1 MIKHILK
8 RLSILNTYNTY
19 VFDLVKKFVN
29 ARSIMKP
36 CVSKRLTT
44 AFNLWLFSPTLIKS
58 GQLLGLFDRVGTCT
72 RVHTYLG
79 GHVLVATFY
88 SLPFSDL
95 LQCIQNSPDST
106 GVSKDSVVLLSYL
119 PCVPYYLVLISV
131 EHCTETTL
139 GKLGHASSIISW
151 FSIQLHFL
159 KCTKYGNRFILKE
172 FIDNFCQFVYYW
184 HIFWF
189 VTYLKHPCD
198 VREHISLKS

>member
-1 MIKHILK
+1 MI
-8 RLSILNTYNTY
+8 
-19 VFDLVKKFVN
+19 VFSHSDKKWS
-29 ARSIMKP
+29 A
-36 CVSKRLTT
+36 
-44 AFNLWLFSPTLIKS
+44 
-58 GQLLGLFDRVGTCT
+58 
-72 RVHTYLG
+72 
-79 GHVLVATFY
+79 
-88 SLPFSDL
+88 
-95 LQCIQNSPDST
+95 T
-106 GVSKDSVVLLSYL
+106 GVVWPCRYMYQGPHLFRGSRPGCKHSTVCLSVTSYNVDSVVLLSNL

-139 GKLGHASSIISW
+139 GKLGHTSSIISW